1 MSSSPLYHRVSALIF
16 LLLALVAAMLA
27 NLCLG
32 EVNYSPMAALETLCG
47 STAAVAEGNAIL
59 MQIRLPRLLT
69 AALVGLALS
78 LSGYLLQKLSR
89 NYLAD
94 PYLTGVSSGAA
105 VAVAAAIL
113 LGIDLALVPVF
124 ALTGGALASALV
136 IFLSRAG
143 SSYSSAGRS
152 GGAGISIPR
161 LLLSGIALS
170 SISSAAINLVLHVF
184 ANQSMSQ
191 GLSLWLLGGV
201 AGRNWSELIPTSLY
215 VLLGFVAALA
225 CTKQLKLLS
234 LGEEGAASLG
244 LDVEKSQLVI
254 LAAAVLL
261 AAGAVSL
268 SGLVGF
274 VGLIGPHLARRL
286 VPTSGKCQL
295 LAAALCGAII
305 TLAADLAARTL
316 LGGQELPLGSL
327 MAVVGGPI
335 FIYLLAG
342 SLDKVVDK

>member
-16 LLLALVAAMLA
+16 LLVALMAAILA

-32 EVNYSPMAALETLCG
+32 EVNYSPLSALKTLCQSAG
-47 STAAVAEGNAIL
+47 AGEGNAIL
-59 MQIRLPRLLT
+59 TQIRLPRLLT

-105 VAVAAAIL
+105 VAVAIAIL
-113 LGIDLALVPVF
+113 TGIDLALVPIF

-143 SSYSSAGRS
+143 SSSFRS

-170 SISSAAINLVLHVF
+170 SISSAMINLVLHIF

-201 AGRNWSELIPTSLY
+201 AGRNWSELMPTSLY
-215 VLLGFVAALA
+215 VLVGLITALA
-225 CTKQLKLLS
+225 STKQLRLLS

-244 LDVEKSQLVI
+244 LDVERSQLII

-286 VPTSGKCQL
+286 IPTSGKAQL
-295 LAAALCGAII
+295 VAAALCGAII
-305 TLAADLAARTL
+305 TLIADLAARTL
-316 LGGQELPLGSL
+316 LNGQELPLGSL